1 MQATK
6 RFCRHQ
12 DRYTKQLPKHNTVK
26 NMATPKKKTVSPT
39 HKLLVFLYLD
49 ALLVQGND
57 NALLY
62 GLLEE
67 MSCLPSRVYFPQSIN
82 SYRNSLWEEN
92 TKVQDVPVYEGKHN
106 WNMNGLARF
115 RLTRELARDVVLSAE
130 VSRVLANNRFK
141 ANLFARGAHH
151 TLAIFCKNDNRLRPL
166 KNMSASEV
174 ECEARYMYFSM
185 ADFSLDWVRS
195 RTPLAQSLIFF
206 DLCTAFMKTGM
217 VHPLLGQLADL
228 YDEGKIDCPWLEPEK
243 IALLQFWRNNLD
255 KAEAAA
261 APLRKSREVTLDQ
274 LAVLLTIDCFQKNP
288 ASMQQLTSWIKLFKK
303 GQGTRQM
310 PSFFFYPGLV
320 FNLVRFLYGTPKD
333 LEAMSENYWVLQK
346 ADFDNYGAYA
356 CGLQGLGALA
366 ALDRFRNGAI
376 DNNTLSKPSFAEEDR
391 NALSVLATASAR
403 LRLVKESDP
412 DPEVMRNWYL
422 RCEGLPSLQRCFADI
437 LHAIPGYDKDGS
449 WARDDSCSLLNM
461 ADLVQDMPVWQFR
474 LAALEKIAS
483 TDAPE
488 ERKKRLFWVVDFS
501 ERRVYAK
508 EQVLGVRGWS
518 KGKDVSLK
526 RLAERS
532 GDVDYLTDVDW
543 RIAAGIEQER
553 SWWTPV
559 YVLHLVDCCEALC
572 QSNMVF
578 EQSGNSY
585 KPIRFVKANL
595 TFNLKDNGSNGYFL
609 KLGNSEAFEN
619 YRGQELVISRKD
631 DVISVYKLGPTEKQ
645 VAGLL
650 ANGLTFPKSE
660 LSRVLGLTRSK
671 LNIDVET
678 EGVEAEDVEEVTTPV
693 LQLEQ
698 TASGFEGVCG
708 VRPFGL
714 PGTAFF
720 QTATGIET
728 PLATVPLEIP
738 ASPSAEPEPE
748 PEQTKG
754 KRGTKSAKSRAK
766 ASEGKTPPLEEDQPE
781 NAPMKTVRVERNF
794 GAEQAALDNLVK
806 ACPTLAQGLD
816 NGHWFSGDLEEVLTL
831 LEELRKSGVEHSLEW
846 PKGMRLKLKGQL
858 DATSIKARIGW
869 TSNDWFGIS
878 GTAQLDDNEMI
889 PLTGLLNSLKGS
901 RFVSLGDGEYV
912 ALTADLRR
920 KLSSLKLVTSETK
933 KGDYQVN
940 ALASAAVE
948 QALADMEVEVDPKW
962 ENNLERMHRAFAT
975 TPAVPSLLRAD
986 LREYQR
992 EGYEW
997 MQRLAI
1003 WGVGACLA
1011 DDMGLGKT
1019 VQSIAVLLN
1028 QAAHG
1033 PCLVVAPTSVCG
1045 NWDLEI
1051 GRFAPS
1057 LNVVRFGHT
1066 GREATVKALGPNDV
1080 LVMGY
1085 GLLPNVQPLLAK
1097 VQWSMVIFDEAQA
1110 LKNAATKRAKAGK
1123 KIQADFRLALTGTP
1137 IENSID
1143 DLWSL
1148 FNIINPGLLGSW
1160 ENFTHRYGQAA
1171 TPGTPAS
1178 KALRAVVR
1186 PFLLRRLKSSVLD
1199 ELPEKTEQNIIVEPN
1214 PKELAFYE
1222 TLRRRAVE
1230 KLHSSESSSGAK
1242 RIEILAELTRLR
1254 RACCHPG
1261 LADPD
1266 MMKLEKYSSKTLT
1279 FLETVQDLI
1288 QSGHKVLAFSQFTTY
1303 LALIREALEE
1313 KGISFQYLDGQTPEL
1328 ERKKRVAAFQSG
1340 QGDVFLLSLKAG
1352 GTGLNLTAADYVIH
1366 LDPWWNPAVEDQA
1379 SDRAHRIGQ
1388 KRPVTIYRMVQQG
1401 SVEEKILALHQS
1413 KRELAADFLEGTET
1427 SVKSLTEED
1436 LLRLLQ

>member
-1 MQATK
+1 
-6 RFCRHQ
+6 
-12 DRYTKQLPKHNTVK
+12 
-26 NMATPKKKTVSPT
+26 MAKKKTFWDS
-39 HKLLVFLYLD
+39 LVN
-49 ALLVQGND
+49 AGKTVVQKTQD
-57 NALLY
+57 KKK
-62 GLLEE
+62 EE
-67 MSCLPSRVYFPQSIN
+67 QIRSDRQQIRERKVAQTRDQA
-82 SYRNSLWEEN
+82 YRNNPNKKIN
-92 TKVQDVPVYEGKHN
+92 TSSSKNTTNAPGQNKGKN
-106 WNMNGLARF
+106 
-115 RLTRELARDVVLSAE
+115 
-130 VSRVLANNRFK
+130 
-141 ANLFARGAHH
+141 
-151 TLAIFCKNDNRLRPL
+151 I
-166 KNMSASEV
+166 
-174 ECEARYMYFSM
+174 
-185 ADFSLDWVRS
+185 
-195 RTPLAQSLIFF
+195 
-206 DLCTAFMKTGM
+206 
-217 VHPLLGQLADL
+217 
-228 YDEGKIDCPWLEPEK
+228 
-243 IALLQFWRNNLD
+243 
-255 KAEAAA
+255 
-261 APLRKSREVTLDQ
+261 
-274 LAVLLTIDCFQKNP
+274 
-288 ASMQQLTSWIKLFKK
+288 
-303 GQGTRQM
+303 
-310 PSFFFYPGLV
+310 SFHD
-320 FNLVRFLYGTPKD
+320 T
-333 LEAMSENYWVLQK
+333 
-346 ADFDNYGAYA
+346 
-356 CGLQGLGALA
+356 
-366 ALDRFRNGAI
+366 RNGAI
-376 DNNTLSKPSFAEEDR
+376 SGKDWLKSNNKQNRTNDYVHSALQSAGKKDDRDSRSRKKYEERTKHTYAKNEEEHHNWSDSTDVGADREFLSDEDYKTIQHYKKEWEKARERGDTSGMETAHNLAEE
-391 NALSVLATASAR
+391 
-403 LRLVKESDP
+403 LRKKYGYIGGTNGGAYNMVREIESDKDVVRRVKEA
-412 DPEVMRNWYL
+412 EIAQL
-422 RCEGLPSLQRCFADI
+422 TLE
-437 LHAIPGYDKDGS
+437 
-449 WARDDSCSLLNM
+449 
-461 ADLVQDMPVWQFR
+461 QD
-474 LAALEKIAS
+474 
-483 TDAPE
+483 
-488 ERKKRLFWVVDFS
+488 
-501 ERRVYAK
+501 
-508 EQVLGVRGWS
+508 
-518 KGKDVSLK
+518 LK
-526 RLAERS
+526 RL
-532 GDVDYLTDVDW
+532 
-543 RIAAGIEQER
+543 EQE
-553 SWWTPV
+553 
-559 YVLHLVDCCEALC
+559 
-572 QSNMVF
+572 
-578 EQSGNSY
+578 
-585 KPIRFVKANL
+585 
-595 TFNLKDNGSNGYFL
+595 
-609 KLGNSEAFEN
+609 
-619 YRGQELVISRKD
+619 
-631 DVISVYKLGPTEKQ
+631 
-645 VAGLL
+645 
-650 ANGLTFPKSE
+650 
-660 LSRVLGLTRSK
+660 
-671 LNIDVET
+671 
-678 EGVEAEDVEEVTTPV
+678 
-693 LQLEQ
+693 
-698 TASGFEGVCG
+698 
-708 VRPFGL
+708 
-714 PGTAFF
+714 
-720 QTATGIET
+720 
-728 PLATVPLEIP
+728 
-738 ASPSAEPEPE
+738 
-748 PEQTKG
+748 G

-766 ASEGKTPPLEEDQPE
+766 ASEGKTPPLEEGQPE
-781 NAPMKTVRVERNF
+781 NVPMKTVRVERNF

-962 ENNLERMHRAFAT
+962 ENNVERMHRAFAT